1 MSNNRNRAWRRFKK
15 RINRSKGMGSGE
27 LHKPEKNWKLMY
39 LRRNKLA
46 RAKQLGFDYPVKNQR
61 QIVEQEVTSNES
73 LFDEE

>member
-1 MSNNRNRAWRRFKK
+1 
-15 RINRSKGMGSGE
+15 MGSGE
-27 LHKPEKNWKLMY
+27 LYKPEKNWKLMY